1 MEAFSLLKFR
11 RTSSAGEGTS
21 TSTTTT
27 TSSTASDLRNH
38 ALESDEEESFF
49 DLVFT
54 RRNRKFNSSSR
65 HVQINNSSD
74 NDDEQDSCKNS
85 SKRDCETKSNF
96 FESPNQVF
104 YKRKISH
111 IESHSKNLSLLR
123 SPHKFKVLMLGFKKS
138 KLDKTETDTAPMP
151 TPKLNCNTSSVN
163 LQSNRFNVKC
173 QVEEFPISSL
183 FTRDKSLRS
192 QLDNERSEESQSN
205 HQSKRFLFQKYLN
218 LIKPMYVRVSKRYS
232 VKTKLS
238 DQLPAVSP
246 FSSPATAPM
255 SSPAKQVEEK
265 QGSRVAVF
273 REVCKSLVKSRSTSS
288 AVGIMPLMVSRRD
301 DSVQQQE
308 DGIQSAILH
317 CKRSYSSSSSSQDY
331 SMLSRSASNSSQE
344 KSINL
349 STISIEEEEKRSSI

>member
-11 RTSSAGEGTS
+11 RTSSAGGGTS
-21 TSTTTT
+21 TS

-38 ALESDEEESFF
+38 ALEADEEESFF

-54 RRNRKFNSSSR
+54 RRSRKFNNSSR

-74 NDDEQDSCKNS
+74 NDVEEDSCKNL
-85 SKRDCETKSNF
+85 SKRDGEAKSNF
-96 FESPNQVF
+96 LESPNQVF
-104 YKRKISH
+104 YKRKISQ

-138 KLDKTETDTAPMP
+138 KLDKLAETDTAPIP
-151 TPKLNCNTSSVN
+151 TPKHNCNKSSIN
-163 LQSNRFNVKC
+163 LQSNRFTVKC
-173 QVEEFPISSL
+173 EVEEFPISSL

-218 LIKPMYVRVSKRYS
+218 LIKPLYVRVSKRYS

-238 DQLPAVSP
+238 NQFPAGSP
-246 FSSPATAPM
+246 FSSPATAPV
-255 SSPAKQVEEK
+255 SSPTKQVEEK

-288 AVGIMPLMVSRRD
+288 AVGIMPVPVSRRD
-301 DSVQQQE
+301 DSVQQQQ

-317 CKRSYSSSSSSQDY
+317 CKRSYSSSSSQGTY
-331 SMLSRSASNSSQE
+331 YCQL
-344 KSINL
+344 KFV
-349 STISIEEEEKRSSI
+349 